1 MVERRGFLMNNQ
13 KSKIENRQSTP
24 DSSFILHPSSFDVI
38 IVGGGPAGATL
49 AALLAGE
56 GWSVALLDRAQFPR
70 DKACGEFL
78 TPQAARLLKQPGV
91 WQTLRA
97 QGLRDV
103 SATVL
108 VAPDG
113 RQVEHAPLTGEPAG
127 YALRRTVLDVA
138 LLQHAREKGAF
149 VEEGFGVRELCRNED
164 GRVIGVAGRDKTGE
178 IRTLHARLIVG
189 ADGTHSLVARQLNL
203 VKPIP
208 RLQRIAL
215 VAHWQGDIGG
225 RRDTIEMRTHG
236 PLVCGLGFP
245 GEEQSSP
252 QPPAPSPKK
261 AWEKGSRSI
270 SYSQVNTVCANTT
283 FVVPND
289 YAPQI
294 AGRAEEWI
302 EQTLTTCFPDLAER
316 LSPAAGTLKVRA
328 VGCFGHR
335 SHSPIA
341 DGALLVGDAATFI
354 DPFTGEGVYFCL
366 RGAQLAAETIHSALQ
381 KNDTSRRGLR
391 NYAQLRQELARRYL
405 LIDLVQT
412 VVRTPALFN
421 PLAKRLE
428 RFPGAAERLLQI
440 LGDTRPP
447 EHVLHP
453 MLLWRLFAPC
463 F

>member
-1 MVERRGFLMNNQ
+1 ML
-13 KSKIENRQSTP
+13 
-24 DSSFILHPSSFDVI
+24 FDVV

-49 AALLAGE
+49 AATLAGA
-56 GWSVALLDRAQFPR
+56 GWSVALLDRARFPR

-78 TPQAARLLKQPGV
+78 TPQAARLLRPLGV
-91 WQTLRA
+91 WNDLRA

-103 SATVL
+103 HATVL

-113 RQVEHAPLTGEPAG
+113 RQVEHAPLDGEPTG
-127 YALRRTVLDVA
+127 YALRRVVLDAA
-138 LLQHAREKGAF
+138 LLQHARNQGAM
-149 VEEGFGVRELCRNED
+149 VEEGFAVRELCCNET
-164 GRVIGVAGRDKTGE
+164 GQVIGVTGRDSAGE
-178 IRTLHARLIVG
+178 TRTLHARLVVG
-189 ADGTHSLVARQLNL
+189 ADGTHSLVARQLHL

-215 VAHWQGDIGG
+215 VAHWQGNIGG

-245 GEEQSSP
+245 G
-252 QPPAPSPKK
+252 
-261 AWEKGSRSI
+261 GDGGI
-270 SYSQVNTVCANTT
+270 STETNGVESNIGCANTT
-283 FVVPND
+283 FVVPSH
-289 YAPQI
+289 YAPQL

-302 EQTLTTCFPDLAER
+302 EQTLTSHFPDLAAR
-316 LSPAAGTLKVRA
+316 LSSSDKPQIRT

-335 SHSPIA
+335 SHSPVA

-366 RGAQLAAETIHSALQ
+366 RGAQLAAEVIHSALQ
-381 KNDTSRRGLR
+381 KNDMSRTALR
-391 NYAQLRQELARRYL
+391 PYVTLRQELARRYL

-421 PLAKRLE
+421 PLAKKLE
-428 RFPGAAERLLQI
+428 RYPGATERLLQI
-440 LGDTRPP
+440 LGDTRPAA
-447 EHVLHP
+447 HVLHP
-453 MLLWRLFAPC
+453 LLLWRLFAPC